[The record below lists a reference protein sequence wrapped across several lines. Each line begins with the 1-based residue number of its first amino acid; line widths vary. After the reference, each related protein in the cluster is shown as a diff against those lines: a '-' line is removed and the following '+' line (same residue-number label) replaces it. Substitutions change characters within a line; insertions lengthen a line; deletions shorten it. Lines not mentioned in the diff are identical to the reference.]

1 VLKAADLTFCYSGM
15 NPGEKVIALKGVSFA
30 VERGEVLGILGPIG
44 AGKTTL
50 CMSLAGFAP
59 RLTGGE
65 LTGEI
70 SVAGLD
76 PREASNAE
84 VAHHVGYVFEDYSAQ
99 ITQVKVI
106 DEAMAPLLNRGV
118 EPEEAETRARM
129 MLERVG
135 LGAIDADRKR
145 TWELS
150 GGQQQRV
157 AIAATLAVDPEAI
170 IFDSATGML
179 DPEGKEEVRSIMAE
193 LAGEKTLVVV
203 ENDADF
209 VVGLADRL
217 LVLDGG
223 TVCASGPSEEILR
236 DGDVLSRAGVDPPV
250 ALRFARAL
258 GLEQSPL
265 TVEEAARYI
274 GGIDVKS
281 AYMNGKANGNSQV
294 FGRKAGGPGGS
305 LDDNGFGEPVV
316 RVEGATFRYPDG
328 TVAVEDVNLVVRRG
342 EAHALIGGNGAGKT
356 TLAKMIFG
364 VNKPSEGKV
373 TVAGVDTRET
383 TATDLA
389 WKVGTAFQNPD
400 EQISE
405 RTVAE
410 EIAFPLKCRRYERTG
425 WFKKRELFDEARIA
439 ERVKR
444 ARELSELEDELLG
457 HDPSL
462 MPGGQRRLVT
472 ATSALVL
479 DPDVVV
485 LDEPRVGLDAESR
498 RKIER
503 MIGRLREMGK
513 AVILIDHDMDL
524 ICEVADTVTVLN
536 QGRVALHGPTE
547 EVFAKRNWDTL
558 AEMYIRP
565 PRAALLADMLDLD
578 ALSFDELGS
587 RLVAVGEGEA

>member
-1 VLKAADLTFCYSGM
+1 MLGTADLTFRYPGTR
-15 NPGEKVIALKGVSFA
+15 PGEEVLALDGVSFE
-30 VERGEVLGILGPIG
+30 VGRGEVLGILGPIG

-70 SVAGLD
+70 RVCGLD
-76 PREASNAE
+76 PREATGAD
-84 VAHHVGYVFEDYSAQ
+84 VARSVGYVFEDYSAQ

-106 DEAMAPLLNRGV
+106 DEVMAPLLNRGV
-118 EPEEAETRARM
+118 DPGEAEARARA
-129 MLERVG
+129 MLARVG
-135 LGAIDADRKR
+135 LDAIDPDRKR

-170 IFDSATGML
+170 IFDSSTGML
-179 DPEGKEEVRSIMAE
+179 DPEGRQEVRSIMAE

-209 VVGLADRL
+209 VVGLADSL
-217 LVLDGG
+217 LVLGG
-223 TVCASGPSEEILR
+223 GKVRAFGPSGEILR
-236 DGDVLSRAGVDPPV
+236 DGDALVDSGVDPPV
-250 ALRFARAL
+250 ALGFARAV
-258 GLEQSPL
+258 GLDASPL
-265 TVEEAARYI
+265 SIEEAARHI
-274 GGIDVKS
+274 SVMDVKGPS
-281 AYMNGKANGNSQV
+281 PNGRDSS
-294 FGRKAGGPGGS
+294 RDTDPS
-305 LDDNGFGEPVV
+305 PDGFGEAVV
-316 RVEGATFRYPDG
+316 EVEGATFGYADG
-328 TVAVEDVNLVVRRG
+328 TVAVEGVDLVVRRG

-364 VNKPSEGKV
+364 VNRPTEGRV
-373 TVAGVDTRET
+373 TVAGLDTRET
-383 TATDLA
+383 SATDLA
-389 WKVGTAFQNPD
+389 WRVGTAFQNPD

-410 EIAFPLKCRRYERTG
+410 EVSFPLRCRRYERIG
-425 WFKKRELFDEARIA
+425 WFKKRELFDEPTIR

-444 ARELSELEDELLG
+444 ARDLSELEDELLG

-479 DPDVVV
+479 DPEVVV
-485 LDEPRVGLDAESR
+485 LDEPRVGLDAASR

-503 MIGRLREMGK
+503 MIGRLRKNGK
-513 AVILIDHDMDL
+513 AVVLIDHDMDL

-536 QGRVALHGPTE
+536 RGRVALRGPVR
-547 EVFAKRNWDTL
+547 EVFARANWDTL

-565 PRAALLADMLDLD
+565 PRAALLAATLGFE
-578 ALSFDELGS
+578 ALSFDELGAKLAAS
-587 RLVAVGEGEA
+587 GVRRP